1 MSSWPAPGPTTF
13 TSPLM
18 CTSSLARLI
27 VPSAGRLNRI
37 VSTTGLAA
45 PEAQPLFGTGT
56 FVFAAWIASR
66 SVQSLVD
73 VELSA
78 VVLTVIVAAR
88 AEAAQTLRT
97 IRPAASTA
105 RVSLKL
111 VRVQA
116 GAGTAPSVG

>member
-1 MSSWPAPGPTTF
+1 
-13 TSPLM
+13 
-18 CTSSLARLI
+18 
-27 VPSAGRLNRI
+27 VH
-37 VSTTGLAA
+37 
-45 PEAQPLFGTGT
+45 PLFGTAR
-56 FVFAAWIASR
+56 FVFAACIASR

-78 VVLTVIVAAR
+78 LVLTVIVAAR

-97 IRPAASTA
+97 IRPAASTV

-116 GAGTAPSVG
+116 GLALLQA